1 MTDIDPRG
9 PRFTAAV
16 TVILLAAA
24 LVLPTA
30 APALAVLQGLLF
42 AAGVLLGVQRTP
54 SGLLF
59 RTLVRPRLSP
69 PDHLEDPR
77 PPRFA
82 QGVGLMFMLVAVA
95 GFAAGLDV
103 LAQVA
108 IGLALVAALLNA
120 STGFCLGCEM
130 YLLGL
135 RLTRRRVTAG

>member
-1 MTDIDPRG
+1 
-9 PRFTAAV
+9 
-16 TVILLAAA
+16 
-24 LVLPTA
+24 
-30 APALAVLQGLLF
+30 
-42 AAGVLLGVQRTP
+42 VQRTP